1 MAVVLDEYGGTCG
14 MITMEDILEELVGE
28 IWDEHDEIT
37 ETVQQT
43 GENSFTVDGAMDMD
57 DFVGYFG
64 IKADTDATSAGGWIT
79 EQLGHIP
86 EAGDTLEYENLNIKV
101 LSMDNHRIEKFRID
115 RVCRAK
121 AEAGISE

>member
-43 GENSFTVDGAMDMD
+43 GGNSFTVDGAMDMD
-57 DFVGYFG
+57 DFIGYFG
-64 IKADTDATSAGGWIT
+64 RRT
-79 EQLGHIP
+79 P
-86 EAGDTLEYENLNIKV
+86 TLPLQG
-101 LSMDNHRIEKFRID
+101 LDN
-115 RVCRAK
+115 RA
-121 AEAGISE
+121 AWPHT